1 MRMAASS
8 WTTVKGCERGIILA
22 VQWAGNWKHLVG
34 PSHRCVHRMRQRP
47 KDRTDGGR
55 QMMKRAKLGHRIVD
69 VTPEQRAACEV
80 VKLIRKLRWIGM
92 EREAKELQMA
102 LSGFPSDKRAS
113 LVAGPHSTD

>member
-1 MRMAASS
+1 MRENA
-8 WTTVKGCERGIILA
+8 
-22 VQWAGNWKHLVG
+22 
-34 PSHRCVHRMRQRP
+34 
-47 KDRTDGGR
+47 
-55 QMMKRAKLGHRIVD
+55 MKRIKLGYRVVD

-102 LSGFPSDKRAS
+102 LSGFPSDQRAS